1 MAPLSDSMLAEIRAR
16 AEAVPL
22 EPPFSH
28 GAFAIADRRKLLEH
42 IAELDRQLRVTMT
55 GLAAIREIERSSLQG
70 PAK

>member
-1 MAPLSDSMLAEIRAR
+1 MSNLLPESMLAEIRAR

-42 IAELDRQLRVTMT
+42 IDAMSKQPDQ
-55 GLAAIREIERSSLQG
+55 GSERPL
-70 PAK
+70 